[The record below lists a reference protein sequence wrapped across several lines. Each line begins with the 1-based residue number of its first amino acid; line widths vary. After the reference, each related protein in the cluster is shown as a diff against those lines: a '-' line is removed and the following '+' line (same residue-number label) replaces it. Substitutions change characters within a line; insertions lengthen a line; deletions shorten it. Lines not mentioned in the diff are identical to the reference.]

1 MQLYDRITGL
11 ILVALGAV
19 TAYAG
24 SRLPPVPG
32 QQIGPSVFPMV
43 IGAGLILC
51 GALIALRVGRHF
63 EEEAEADLAAHS
75 AQTFPSAEA
84 APWWRGLM
92 ALIPPALL
100 VFYVV
105 AVDRLGFL
113 VTAATMVLVA
123 ALALGAR
130 LRLALPLALLAP
142 PLVHLIFSKLLRVP
156 LPAGVLPA
164 PW

>member
-1 MQLYDRITGL
+1 MQLSDRVTGL
-11 ILVALGAV
+11 FLIALGAV

-32 QQIGPSVFPMV
+32 QQIGPNVFPMV
-43 IGAGLILC
+43 IGAGLCIC
-51 GALIALRVGRHF
+51 GGLIALRVGHHF

-75 AQTFPSAEA
+75 AQAAEPA
-84 APWWRGLM
+84 RETWKWRGLM

-113 VTAATMVLVA
+113 ATAATMVLVT

-130 LRLALPLALLAP
+130 PRLALPLAIAAP
-142 PLVHLIFSKLLRVP
+142 VIVHLLFAKLLRVP
-156 LPAGVLPA
+156 LPPGLIPT

>member
-1 MQLYDRITGL
+1 MQLSDRFTGL
-11 ILVALGAV
+11 ILVALGGV

-51 GALIALRVGRHF
+51 GALIALRVGHHF

-75 AQTFPSAEA
+75 AQPSAPA
-84 APWWRGLM
+84 GAMPWRRGLL
-92 ALIPPALL
+92 AVLPPALL
-100 VFYVV
+100 VFYVL
-105 AVDRLGFL
+105 AADRLGFL

-130 LRLALPLALLAP
+130 LRLAVPLALLAP
-142 PLVHLIFSKLLRVP
+142 LAVHLIFSKLLRVP
-156 LPAGVLPA
+156 LPEGVLAA

>member
-1 MQLYDRITGL
+1 MQLSDRVTGL
-11 ILVALGAV
+11 LLVALGAV

-32 QQIGPSVFPMV
+32 QQIGPNVFPMV
-43 IGAGLILC
+43 IGVGLCIC
-51 GALIALRVGRHF
+51 GGLIALRVGHHF
-63 EEEAEADLAAHS
+63 EAEAEADLAAHS
-75 AQTFPSAEA
+75 AQPA
-84 APWWRGLM
+84 APTQEASWWRGLM

-100 VFYVV
+100 VFYVL

-113 VTAATMVLVA
+113 LTAAAMVLVT

-130 LRLALPLALLAP
+130 LRLAVPLAIAAPLMVQLLFA
-142 PLVHLIFSKLLRVP
+142 KLLRVP
-156 LPAGVLPA
+156 LPAGLVPT